1 MKNILVRRCVFLR
14 TISPEPR
21 KGLGSPT
28 DNSVRTA
35 DVIELKT
42 LYVGHICL
50 KRVIGGHLRDILGD
64 IFIGSVR
71 VHTFL
76 LLFLQYCLKS
86 NSPYL
91 LHQKKT
97 AYKVTVFN

>member
-1 MKNILVRRCVFLR
+1 MRNILVRRGVFLR

-28 DNSVRTA
+28 DYSVRTA

-91 LHQKKT
+91 LNQKKT
-97 AYKVTVFN
+97 ANKVTDFN

>member
-28 DNSVRTA
+28 DYSVRTA

-91 LHQKKT
+91 LNQKKT
-97 AYKVTVFN
+97 ANKVTDFN